1 MPNVKIF
8 PYNLGSEGANA
19 LAKGLGVLRIKKDGN
34 FVLRNG
40 TTIINWGNSKFPI
53 FRTTRRNPMPMYT
66 CLNNE
71 GQVALAINKIEALQC
86 LEKYGVS
93 IPQYAL
99 TKAEA
104 NAFLN
109 DNGIV
114 VCRTRINAK
123 GGAGIVLART
133 AEELVDAPLYTKH
146 IRHKHEYRVHVVG
159 NRVIDFAQKKKRAG
173 TEPDVLVRSH
183 GDWIFARDNV
193 VLPDD
198 AAVQAINAVRALG
211 LDFGAVDIGFR
222 VKESKAYVF
231 EVNTA
236 PGFEIGSSTQASYV
250 KAFQEL
256 IGV

>member
-1 MPNVKIF
+1 MRNVKIF

-40 TTIINWGNSKFPI
+40 TTIINWGNSVMQQFKQSKRFTG
-53 FRTTRRNPMPMYT
+53 RLTV
-66 CLNNE
+66 LNHPDC
-71 GQVALAINKIEALQC
+71 VLDAINKVVALKC
-86 LEKYGVS
+86 LGENGVS

-133 AEELVDAPLYTKH
+133 QEELVDAPLYTKH

-159 NRVIDFAQKKKRAG
+159 NRVIDFAQKKKRVG

-183 GDWIFARDNV
+183 GDWIFARDGV
-193 VLPDD
+193 ELPDD
-198 AAVQAINAVRALG
+198 CATQACNAVRALG

-222 VKESKAYVF
+222 VKEGKAFVF